1 LPEVPY
7 FKFMVTG
14 SVTESPAG
22 WQAVK
27 EEPDAALDGLES
39 CMAFIT

>member
-1 LPEVPY
+1 
-7 FKFMVTG
+7 MVTE
-14 SVTESPAG
+14 SVTASPAG